1 MGPPNDTRT
10 PRVLAGGRGE
20 GWAVGRDPE
29 CLARFCF
36 AQGCFRSTTQL
47 SSRCALLFYRAPCA
61 DLRVFLLLEAPITSK
76 PFLLSLACFCH
87 ALARLIRFRTILRA
101 LLFDFSQ
108 SCPLCLAIARSWDS
122 SLAFGRFARSCLLFV
137 GCSRSR
143 AHLQAFWHAFGRFRS
158 ILGVF
163 AGSCSLLPLL
173 LEFRSS
179 FSYWIAL
186 ARSRS
191 LSLCLGRSCL
201 FLCYCSLL
209 CASC

>member
-61 DLRVFLLLEAPITSK
+61 DLRVFLLLKAPITSK
-76 PFLLSLACFCH
+76 PFLLSLACFFH
-87 ALARLIRFRTILRA
+87 ALARLTRFRTILRA

-122 SLAFGRFARSCLLFV
+122 SLAFGRF
-137 GCSRSR
+137 
-143 AHLQAFWHAFGRFRS
+143 
-158 ILGVF
+158 
-163 AGSCSLLPLL
+163 CSLLLVVCWL
-173 LEFRSS
+173 
-179 FSYWIAL
+179 FSLSCAL
-186 ARSRS
+186 ARFLARFWTIS
-191 LSLCLGRSCL
+191 LYPGRLCW
-201 FLCYCSLL
+201 LL
-209 CASC
+209 LAVAALA